1 MTERKICE
9 PYDSQHGRPIT
20 YDRPAGESPSIAV
33 ATALARYNDE
43 DVTAASTQL
52 YDYVDPE
59 ALDALFE
66 QTRSG
71 ADRSV
76 RVVEFDVDGA
86 TVSVS
91 PDRVEITS
99 Q

>member
-9 PYDSQHGRPIT
+9 PYGSQHGRTTT

-66 QTRSG
+66 PTRSG
-71 ADRSV
+71 VDRAV
-76 RVVEFDVDGA
+76 HVVEFDVDGA
-86 TVSVS
+86 TVSVT
-91 PDRVEITS
+91 PDHVEITS